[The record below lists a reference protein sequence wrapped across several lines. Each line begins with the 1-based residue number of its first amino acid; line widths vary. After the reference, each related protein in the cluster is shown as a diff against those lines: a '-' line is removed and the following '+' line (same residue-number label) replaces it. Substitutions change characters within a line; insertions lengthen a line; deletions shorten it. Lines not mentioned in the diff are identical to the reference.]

1 MIEKL
6 ANSPIKIKVLLTMAI
21 IFLISLTV
29 STIYTNSHEKEMML
43 EAAKVQASNTAFN
56 YLDNLNT
63 MMLTGT
69 IANRD
74 IIRDKMLLKPEITSL
89 RLMRSKALADA
100 FGPGAE
106 KDFPVD
112 KFDEKALTDGE
123 RLEWVHET
131 ESGRVLSMIEPVFAS
146 SNTRG
151 SNCLQCHVLEENTLI
166 GAVRVD
172 YSLAMIDDV
181 IAKATWSN
189 LMLNISIFLI
199 GLFLMSLVVK
209 HVVTNPMQTL
219 KNTIESIQAN
229 ADLTSRLEVQSKD
242 EIGAVSM
249 AFNRMLDMFRT
260 TVSHIS
266 QASKELETT
275 AQNTSDIA
283 ELTQKGVEQQIAE
296 TKQVNYVMEELTT
309 LVNDVASHTST
320 ATEKAQSVNE
330 QTYASGTLMSE
341 AVNSLSVLDKE
352 VDNAARTISELEA
365 ASENINAILETIH
378 GISEQTNLLA
388 LNAAIEAARA
398 GEQGRGFA
406 VVADEVRVLAGRTE
420 EATAEISQMIDEFKS
435 DSQKAVQ
442 VMDKGRTQASE
453 SMEKAEVT
461 SDRLQQIQSAVDEIS
476 QMSVSIAQAADQQRE
491 VAERSNQNIAEI
503 NNISSQ
509 VATAANDTASASE
522 QLTELSHRLREQV
535 NKFKI

>member
-1 MIEKL
+1 VIEKL

>member
-1 MIEKL
+1 VIEKL

-89 RLMRSKALADA
+89 RLMRSKALADT

-106 KDFPVD
+106 RDFPVD